1 MSLKLDMSLARAPP
15 CEEKDDGF
23 EPTGNANLA
32 EDVLEVSF
40 DRIAGETEMIRHLF
54 VGPAEH

>member
-1 MSLKLDMSLARAPP
+1 MSLARAPP